1 MCQIK
6 KKSLA
11 NIDSYSV
18 SVKLYIL
25 IAKFLLA
32 EMSLPDTYLAPLG
45 RTKLNGNSKEYPS
58 PIFPRDVSY
67 SRIVLHG
74 MLTAPQ
80 E

>member
-1 MCQIK
+1 VSDK
-6 KKSLA
+6 KILA
-11 NIDSYSV
+11 NTDTYSV